1 MILFIFNIASWILK
15 WNMWG
20 YRVKLVDFPASR
32 VTYIH
37 SWHITSERLIAAN
50 GVADNDLTLAQRK
63 YADAS
68 SVCFPRKRRPMTD
81 PAQPTV
87 HYVPVFSCLLDD
99 KAARLTHVT
108 LVIHFPSYREST
120 FDTCGYVMRI
130 IAMTIYI

>member
-1 MILFIFNIASWILK
+1 MILFIFNFACWLLK

-20 YRVKLVDFPASR
+20 HKISQFSCFQS
-32 VTYIH
+32 YIH
-37 SWHITSERLIAAN
+37 SWHITSARLIAAN

-81 PAQPTV
+81 PAQLTV